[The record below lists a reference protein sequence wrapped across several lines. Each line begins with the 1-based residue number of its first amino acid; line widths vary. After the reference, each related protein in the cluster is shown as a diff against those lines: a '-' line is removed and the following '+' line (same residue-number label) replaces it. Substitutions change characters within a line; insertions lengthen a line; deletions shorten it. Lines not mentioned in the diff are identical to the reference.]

1 MHDQKKN
8 NKPFSENVAVI
19 SCICMTKRI
28 PSHKMNK
35 NACLMTPEAKKIEL
49 RWFRKT
55 MSDCL
60 QSVCYGKQNT
70 GLQGFSHFKMR
81 IRDDISLTER
91 KAVDLK

>member
-1 MHDQKKN
+1 MHDQKK
-8 NKPFSENVAVI
+8 FSENVAVI

-35 NACLMTPEAKKIEL
+35 NACLMTLEAKKKLNYDGSGKQCPI
-49 RWFRKT
+49 
-55 MSDCL
+55 
-60 QSVCYGKQNT
+60 VCRRVCSGKQNT